1 MVVKIYRGK
10 QAQRSWRHRRVRGKI
25 SGTAGRPRLVVFR
38 SLKHISAQ
46 LADDTVGK
54 TLLTV
59 TDIGQRLHPGIR
71 RAEYV
76 GQKLAQKA
84 LAKGVKQVVFDR
96 GGYRYHGQV
105 KALAESARAGGL
117 EF

>member
-1 MVVKIYRGK
+1 MIVHLYSDKR
-10 QAQRSWRHRRVRGKI
+10 ARRHLRVRSKI
-25 SGTAGRPRLVVFR
+25 SGTNKRPRLVVFR

-46 LADDTVGK
+46 LVDDVASQ

-59 TDIGQRLHPGIR
+59 TDIGQKIQPGVK

-76 GQKLAQKA
+76 GQKLAEVA
-84 LAKGVKQVVFDR
+84 ISKGLKKVVFDR

-105 KALAESARAGGL
+105 KALAASARAGGL

>member
-1 MVVKIYRGK
+1 MIIKVNQDKRAK
-10 QAQRSWRHRRVRGKI
+10 RHLRVRSKI
-25 SGTAGRPRLVVFR
+25 SGTSNRPRLVVFR

-46 LADDTVGK
+46 LVDDVASR
-54 TLLTV
+54 TLLAA
-59 TDIGQRLHPGIR
+59 TDIGQKIHPGVK

-76 GQKLAQKA
+76 GQKLAEAA
-84 LAKGVKQVVFDR
+84 LAKSIKQVVFDR

>member
-1 MVVKIYRGK
+1 MIVHLYSDKRAK
-10 QAQRSWRHRRVRGKI
+10 RHLRVRSKV
-25 SGTAGRPRLVVFR
+25 SGTSARPRLVVFR
-38 SLKHISAQ
+38 SLKHVSAQ
-46 LADDTVGK
+46 LVDDVARR

-59 TDIGQRLHPGIR
+59 TDIGQKIRPGIK

-76 GQKLAQKA
+76 GQKLAEA
-84 LAKGVKQVVFDR
+84 AMAKGMKKVVFDR

>member
-1 MVVKIYRGK
+1 MIVKVNQDKRAK
-10 QAQRSWRHRRVRGKI
+10 RHLRVRSKI
-25 SGTAGRPRLVVFR
+25 SGTAKRPRLVVFR

-46 LADDTVGK
+46 LVDDTASR
-54 TLLTV
+54 TLMMA
-59 TDIGQRLHPGIR
+59 TDIGQKIHPGVE
-71 RAEYV
+71 RAKYV
-76 GQKLAQKA
+76 GQKLAEAA
-84 LAKGVKQVVFDR
+84 LAKSIKQVVFDR